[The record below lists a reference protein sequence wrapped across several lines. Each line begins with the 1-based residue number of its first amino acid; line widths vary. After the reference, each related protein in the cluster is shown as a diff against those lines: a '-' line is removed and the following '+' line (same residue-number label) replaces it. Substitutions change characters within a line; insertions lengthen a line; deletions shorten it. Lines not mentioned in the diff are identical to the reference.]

1 MVGTYGGI
9 KVAHEF
15 FESLKKSHEA
25 EDMPFWLETY
35 KKAFPTMIACV
46 NHRQDGDHQRLGID
60 RSITLENSKQILIDE
75 KVRFKPYNDILLE
88 YASDKQRGTP
98 GWVNKPLMCDYIA
111 YAVAPL
117 GVCYMLPV
125 IQLQSAWVE
134 HGGNWVKQFF
144 NASAHNNCNGNKWVT
159 MSVAVPRD
167 VIFKAIGNC
176 LRIRFTAYGDNQ

>member
-1 MVGTYGGI
+1 M
-9 KVAHEF
+9 AHEF

-75 KVRFKPYNDILLE
+75 KVRFKPYTDILLE
-88 YASDKQRGTP
+88 YLSDSDRQTP
-98 GWVNKPLMCDYIA
+98 GWVCKSLMCDYIA

-125 IQLQSAWVE
+125 TQLQTAWRKCGE
-134 HGGNWVKQFF
+134 QWKINYF
-144 NASAHNNCNGNKWVT
+144 NPKAENICKGNKWVT
-159 MSVAVPRD
+159 LSVAVPVDIVFRE
-167 VIFKAIGNC
+167 IGQC
-176 LRIRFTAYGDNQ
+176 LRVKFTRYDGAQ

>member
-1 MVGTYGGI
+1 MDGTYGEI
-9 KVAHEF
+9 KVEHDF
-15 FESLKKSHEA
+15 KKSLEMSHAA

-88 YASDKQRGTP
+88 YLSDSARGTL
-98 GWVNKPLMCDYIA
+98 GWVCKPLMCDYIA

-125 IQLQSAWVE
+125 IQLQEAWSQRGE
-134 HGGNWVKQFF
+134 EWKKRYFNIFF
-144 NASAHNNCNGNKWVT
+144 
-159 MSVAVPRD
+159 
-167 VIFKAIGNC
+167 
-176 LRIRFTAYGDNQ
+176 

>member
-1 MVGTYGGI
+1 MVGILGAI

-15 FESLKKSHEA
+15 FASLKKSHEA

-60 RSITLENSKQILIDE
+60 RSITLENSKQLLIDE
-75 KVRFKPYNDILLE
+75 KVRFRPYPDILLE
-88 YASDKQRGTP
+88 YLSDSERNSP
-98 GWVNKPLMCDYIA
+98 GWVCKSLMCDYIA

-125 IQLQSAWVE
+125 IQLQTAWAQYGE
-134 HGGNWVKQFF
+134 QWKKEYF
-144 NASAHNNCNGNKWVT
+144 NPKAENVCNGNSWVT
-159 MSVAVPRD
+159 LSVAVPRN
-167 VIFKAIGNC
+167 VVFCAIGNAFEINFE
-176 LRIRFTAYGDNQ
+176 RYMP